1 MHTPSFTRF
10 PLNALML
17 FLIPLS
23 LLNKIT
29 GSLLHEILGFA
40 LVLLIGI
47 HAFLNRHWFTLFWRQ
62 KKSFHRLLNTIT
74 LLLILM
80 AFGVLIISSL
90 MITKYLFSF
99 LAFKSTLMLRQLHT
113 TSAYWFFLLGFI
125 HLGIHWHR
133 FSALLQKKFRIHV
146 RLSHPLLTFIAW
158 LIVLYAGF
166 VFIQRDIVS
175 KLLMT
180 FAFEFWDSTQSLI
193 SVAFDYMS
201 MAVALMILT
210 RFVVKL
216 QKRFQRFLQN

>member
-47 HAFLNRHWFTLFWRQ
+47 HAFLNRHWVTLFWRQ
-62 KKSFHRLLNTIT
+62 KKSFHHLLNTIT
-74 LLLILM
+74 LLLMLT
-80 AFGVLIISSL
+80 AFGVLIASSL
-90 MITKYLFSF
+90 MISKSLFSF
-99 LAFKSTLMLRQLHT
+99 LEFKSTLMLRQLHT

-133 FSALLQKKFRIHV
+133 FSALLQKKFRIHA
-146 RLSHPLLTFIAW
+146 LLTHPFLTLIAW
-158 LIVLYAGF
+158 LIMLYAGI

-180 FAFEFWDSTQSLI
+180 FAFEFWDSSQSFV

-210 RFVVKL
+210 RYSLKL
-216 QKRFQRFLQN
+216 GRFFF